1 MGNNYSNK
9 DSFYMHIK
17 FMGYDMK
24 NFYSNFKNSVSLQ
37 NIIKYWKID
46 PLDNI
51 DISEQINTYFEE
63 LKKIKA
69 DENNKDI
76 SLRECLILKVNNTF
90 DPKINI
96 IVEKINEIDSLQ
108 YVPLVLI
115 LTLEYSN
122 NEIKIDTEKYE
133 HVGPRLFF
141 VEKI

>member
-1 MGNNYSNK
+1 M
-9 DSFYMHIK
+9 
-17 FMGYDMK
+17 
-24 NFYSNFKNSVSLQ
+24 
-37 NIIKYWKID
+37 
-46 PLDNI
+46 
-51 DISEQINTYFEE
+51 
-63 LKKIKA
+63 
-69 DENNKDI
+69 
-76 SLRECLILKVNNTF
+76 KVNNTF